1 MRYLNPISILISAL
15 LGLDSATSISLLTS
29 LHNLSDLGVNIVA
42 TLHQPR
48 QEIYDLINN
57 LCLLAPGGR
66 VAYFGPA
73 FDLRQH
79 LFKLGYQCIPSANIA
94 DFSMDVMA
102 GFVVPI
108 YLKSVPPV
116 QEIIQTICDY
126 YQDTHYKTFLNELEA
141 QKQRKDTVVRVVS
154 STSHIVVTKTGF
166 VATTVESTKTYVAMF
181 YTCFT
186 RQIKI
191 YHRTWNSV
199 VYSCMIFVILGIIV
213 GILFGDIA
221 IDPDTGA
228 STLPAQVTSSQLVF
242 ALVLQSS
249 SLKLFMSDSTMRMR
263 EETGGIPLLPLYL
276 GKLFGASLEF
286 IIFPYAYC
294 TGYYACVVPRGYFGS
309 YWCLFILLHL
319 AVSGFC
325 NFVAVFIGG
334 KNASLI
340 ASGSL
345 VILWAFGGVNPTKEV
360 LMERMGN
367 FGLFVN
373 SISMFTPAF
382 SLALKMELLEYTD
395 AFDIITSRYR
405 NTFEINDFKLLSHRV
420 HLTVYW
426 IISNVMAYSWMQYK
440 RDDYRLWRIFSSK
453 SGLEMVIIKAVS
465 WYNWVLK
472 IMLTVKSS
480 MLLNKVK

>member
-1 MRYLNPISILISAL
+1 M
-15 LGLDSATSISLLTS
+15 
-29 LHNLSDLGVNIVA
+29 NIVA

-48 QEIYDLINN
+48 QEIFDLINN

-73 FDLRQH
+73 FDLRTH
-79 LFKLGYQCIPSANIA
+79 MFKLGYQCSPSANIA
-94 DFSMDVMA
+94 DFSMDVIA
-102 GFVVPI
+102 GFVVPV
-108 YLKSVPPV
+108 YLKTVPPV

-141 QKQRKDTVVRVVS
+141 QKQRKESSIRVVS
-154 STSHIVVTKTGF
+154 STRHIVVTKTGF
-166 VATTVESTKTYVAMF
+166 IATAVEGTKTYAAMF

-221 IDPDTGA
+221 IDPETGS
-228 STLPAQVTSSQLVF
+228 STLPAQVSSSQLVF

-249 SLKLFMSDSTMRMR
+249 SLKLFMNDSTMRTR

-294 TGYYACVVPRGYFGS
+294 TGYYSCVAPRGYFGS

-319 AVSGFC
+319 AISGFC

-345 VILWAFGGVNPTKEV
+345 VILWAFGGVNPTKDV
-360 LMERMGN
+360 LLERMGN

-382 SLALKMELLEYTD
+382 SMALKLELVAYTD
-395 AFDIITSRYR
+395 AFDVITSRYR
-405 NTFEINDFKLLSHRV
+405 TSFDINDFIVYSHRV
-420 HLTVYW
+420 HLAVYW
-426 IISNVMAYSWMQYK
+426 VISNVLAYSWMQYK

-453 SGLEMVIIKAVS
+453 SGLETVIIKAINL
-465 WYNWVLK
+465 YNWVLK
-472 IMLTVKSS
+472 VVLTVKSG
-480 MLLNKVK
+480 MHVGKVN